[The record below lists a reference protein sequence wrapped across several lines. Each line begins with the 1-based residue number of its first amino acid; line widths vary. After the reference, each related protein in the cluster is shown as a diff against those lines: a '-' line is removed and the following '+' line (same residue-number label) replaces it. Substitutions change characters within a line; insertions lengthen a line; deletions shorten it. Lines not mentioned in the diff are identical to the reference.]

1 MMNSTVL
8 FLYFLLFMTTLVS
21 AIVFM
26 WKSMTESFKALGT
39 PIQSNVHPEMR
50 DVESGTELLVFHA
63 GEEEDDDDGEGD
75 VVVVRR

>member
-1 MMNSTVL
+1 MNSTVL

-21 AIVFM
+21 AVVFM
-26 WKSMTESFKALGT
+26 WKSMTESFKALGD
-39 PIQSNVHPEMR
+39 PIKTNVHPEMR
-50 DVESGTELLVFHA
+50 DVQSGTELLVFHA

>member
-1 MMNSTVL
+1 MNSTVL

-26 WKSMTESFKALGT
+26 WKIMTETFKELGKPT
-39 PIQSNVHPEMR
+39 ISNIHPEMR
-50 DVESGTELLVFHA
+50 DVQSGTELLVFHA
-63 GEEEDDDDGEGD
+63 SDDEEEDDGEGD

>member
-1 MMNSTVL
+1 MNSTVL

-21 AIVFM
+21 AVVFM
-26 WKSMTESFKALGT
+26 WKSMTESFKALGD
-39 PIQSNVHPEMR
+39 PIRTNVHPEMR
-50 DVESGTELLVFHA
+50 DVQSGTELLVFHA

>member
-1 MMNSTVL
+1 MNSTVL

-26 WKSMTESFKALGT
+26 WKSMTESFKALGD
-39 PIQSNVHPEMR
+39 PIRTNVHPEMR
-50 DVESGTELLVFHA
+50 DVQSGTELLVFHA

>member
-26 WKSMTESFKALGT
+26 WKSMTESFKALGD
-39 PIQSNVHPEMR
+39 PIKTNVHPEMR
-50 DVESGTELLVFHA
+50 DVQSGTELLVFHA

>member
-8 FLYFLLFMTTLVS
+8 FLYFLLFLVTLVS

-26 WKSMTESFKALGT
+26 WKSMTESFKALGD
-39 PIQSNVHPEMR
+39 PIKTNVHPEMR
-50 DVESGTELLVFHA
+50 DVQSGTELLVFHA

>member
-1 MMNSTVL
+1 MNSTVL

-26 WKSMTESFKALGT
+26 WKSMTESFKALGD
-39 PIQSNVHPEMR
+39 PIKTNVHPEMR
-50 DVESGTELLVFHA
+50 DVQSGTELLVFHA
-63 GEEEDDDDGEGD
+63 GEDEDDDDGEGD